1 MKKLSLL
8 LIVILIY
15 LTSCNT
21 SVPSTYVSSADD
33 NTTYFYNVT
42 FETNGGTKIAPK
54 RVISGSILT
63 VPFEPKKEGT
73 SFNGWYLDKELTI
86 PYQFGEIVENDLT
99 LYARWIEIYIVKF
112 DTLGGTKIDDVR
124 VSEGFNVNPPVAPKK
139 SGYTFNGWYLDL
151 EYTKP
156 YNFSAI
162 VTKDLVLYAYWI

>member
-21 SVPSTYVSSADD
+21 SAPSTYISSADD
-33 NTTYFYNVT
+33 NTTHFYNVT
-42 FETNGGTKIAPK
+42 FETNGGTKVAPT

-73 SFNGWYLDKELTI
+73 TFNGWYVDKELTI
-86 PYQFGEIVENDLT
+86 PYKFGEIVEGDMT
-99 LYARWIEIYIVKF
+99 LYARWVQYFIVKF

-124 VSEGFNVNPPVAPKK
+124 VTEGFNLAAPVQPIKQ
-139 SGYTFNGWYLDL
+139 GFTFNGWYVDK
-151 EYTKP
+151 EYKEP

-162 VTKDLVLYAYWI
+162 VTSNLVLYAYWI